1 MKRIVLTGGGTAGHV
16 MPNLALLPKLR
27 QRGWEVLYIGSYD
40 GMERALIEERQ
51 IPYYPVATGKFR
63 RYLSAQNLTDPFRV
77 IKGVFQSYRLLKE
90 LRPQVVFSK
99 GGFVAVP
106 VTIGAWLNG
115 IPVVLHESDLTPG
128 LANRLALPFA
138 TAVCATFPET
148 MKYLPENKGVLTGNP
163 IRPELLNGSKEEG
176 LKICGFTPDKPVL
189 LVMGGSLG
197 SVTINKLIRAILPD
211 LLLQFQVAHICGQ
224 GNVDPNLDRYK
235 GYKQFSFVGPELP
248 HILAAADICVS
259 RAGANFL
266 FELLA
271 LKKPHLLIPLPKGA
285 SRGDQI
291 LNAQSFKGQNFSMVL
306 YEEEIN
312 ETLLKK
318 QIALLYQ
325 NREDYIKAMRESN
338 LADAASEVIRVIE
351 ETARPRSVSARKK

>member
-27 QRGWEVLYIGSYD
+27 NRGWEVLYVGSYD
-40 GMERALIEERQ
+40 GMERALIEDQQ

-63 RYLSAQNLTDPFRV
+63 RYLSTQNLTDPFRV
-77 IKGVFQSYRLLKE
+77 VKGLFQSYRLLKK

-106 VTIGAWLNG
+106 VTIGAWLNR
-115 IPVVLHESDLTPG
+115 IPVILHESDLTPG

-148 MKYLPENKGVLTGNP
+148 IKHLPADKRILTGNP
-163 IRPELLNGSKEEG
+163 IRPELLTGRREQG
-176 LKICGFTPDKPVL
+176 LKLCGFTPDKPVL

-211 LLLQFQVAHICGQ
+211 LLLQYHVAHICGQ
-224 GNVDPNLDRYK
+224 GNIDPSLDGYK
-235 GYKQFSFVGPELP
+235 GYKQFAFVGPELP
-248 HILAAADICVS
+248 HIMAAADLCVS

-271 LKKPHLLIPLPKGA
+271 LKKPHLLIPLPKSS

-312 ETLLKK
+312 EALLKK
-318 QIALLYQ
+318 QIDLLYQ
-325 NREDYIKAMRESN
+325 NREDFIKAMRESN
-338 LADAASEVIRVIE
+338 LADAASEIIKVIE
-351 ETARPRSVSARKK
+351 KTAVRSL

>member
-1 MKRIVLTGGGTAGHV
+1 VKRIVLTGGGTAGHV

-27 QRGWEVLYIGSYD
+27 SNGWEVLYIGSYD
-40 GMERALIEERQ
+40 GMERKLIEEQR

-63 RYLSAQNLTDPFRV
+63 RYLAGQNLTDPFRV
-77 IKGVFQSYRLLKE
+77 MKGIVQSYRLLKK

-106 VTIGAWLNG
+106 VTIGAWLNQ

-138 TAVCATFPET
+138 SAVCASFPET
-148 MKYLPENKGVLTGNP
+148 LKHLPKEKRVLTGNP
-163 IRPELLNGSKEEG
+163 IRPELLAGSKEEG
-176 LKICGFTPDKPVL
+176 LKLCDFTPEKPVL

-197 SVTINKLIRAILPD
+197 SLTINRLIRAILPE

-224 GNVDPNLDRYK
+224 GNIDPTLNGYK
-235 GYKQFSFVGPELP
+235 GYKQFAFVGPELP
-248 HILAAADICVS
+248 HLMAAADICLS

-271 LKKPHLLIPLPKGA
+271 LKKPHLLIPLPKKA

-291 LNAQSFKGQNFSMVL
+291 LNAQSFKAQNFSMVL
-306 YEEEIN
+306 YEEEIS
-312 ETLLKK
+312 EAILKK
-318 QIALLYQ
+318 QIFALYQ
-325 NREDYIKAMRESN
+325 NREEYIKAMSKSN
-338 LADAASEVIRVIE
+338 LSDAATEIIRVIE
-351 ETARPRSVSARKK
+351 KTAAPALPSPPG

>member
-27 QRGWEVLYIGSYD
+27 EQEWEILYIGSVD
-40 GMERALIEERQ
+40 GIERELIEEQQ

-63 RYLSAQNLTDPFRV
+63 RYFSGQNLIDPFRV
-77 IKGVFQSYRLLKE
+77 AKGLVQSYRLLKT

-106 VTIGAWLNG
+106 VTIGAWLNQ
-115 IPVVLHESDLTPG
+115 IPVILHESDLTPG

-138 TAVCATFPET
+138 SAVCATFPET
-148 MKYLPENKGVLTGNP
+148 LRHLPKGKSVLTGNP
-163 IRPELLNGSKEEG
+163 IRPELLTGSREQG
-176 LKICGFTPDKPVL
+176 LSLCGFNGDQPVL

-197 SVTINKLIRAILPD
+197 SVTINQLIRAILPD
-211 LLLQFQVAHICGQ
+211 LLLTFQVVHICGP
-224 GNVDPNLDRYK
+224 GNTDENLSGYK
-235 GYKQFSFVGPELP
+235 GYKQFAFVGPELP
-248 HILAAADICVS
+248 HILAAADLCVS
-259 RAGANFL
+259 RSGANFL

-271 LKKPHLLIPLPKGA
+271 LKKPHLLIPLTKKA

-291 LNAQSFKGQNFSMVL
+291 LNAQSFKRQNFSMVL

-312 ETLLKK
+312 ETKLKK
-318 QIALLYQ
+318 QILALYQ
-325 NREDYIKAMRESN
+325 NRQDYSKAMGESK
-338 LADAASEVIRVIE
+338 LSDAATEISKVIAKIAAPVI
-351 ETARPRSVSARKK
+351 SL